1 MKFRVGARSDVG
13 RVREGNEDSY
23 MVQDPLFAV
32 ADGMGGHQGGEVAS
46 SLALETLKQIAEE
59 PEGELAGVVQEANR
73 VVFRKA
79 SEDPGL
85 AGMGTTLTAVL
96 SDGEV
101 LRLAHVGDSRA
112 YLLRDGELKRITK
125 DHTIVER
132 LVEEGRIT
140 EREAEIHPQRSILT
154 RALGVD
160 EEIQVDEDTIEVTPG
175 DRLLLC
181 SDGLTGMVSEEDIER
196 ILRES
201 AEPQEASEQLV
212 DAANEAGGQDNITAV
227 VIDVLEPNAKTEPKA
242 ASRSLD
248 EGFATRGS
256 GGDGRGRRVILWV
269 LVPVILIGAAL
280 WTIKTYYVD
289 RQWFVGET
297 NGHVALFQ
305 GIPAQPLGIDLST
318 LVEETQIPA
327 PEISALVE
335 YQTLDD
341 GITAESEQDARAI
354 ITQMQEDLQ
363 ALQPEPQPQDAQ

>member
-1 MKFRVGARSDVG
+1 MKFRVGARTDVG

-46 SLALETLKQIAEE
+46 SLALETLKQITDE
-59 PEGELAGVVQEANR
+59 PESELAGVVQEANR

-79 SEDPGL
+79 SQDPGL

-96 SDGEV
+96 GEGEA

-140 EREAEIHPQRSILT
+140 QREAEIHPQRSILT

-160 EEIQVDEDTIEVTPG
+160 EEIQVDEDTIEVRPG

-181 SDGLTGMVSEEDIER
+181 SDGLTGMVSEEDILQ
-196 ILRES
+196 ILTD
-201 AEPQEASEQLV
+201 AEDPQTASERLV

-227 VIDVLEPNAKTEPKA
+227 VIDILEPSAKTDTTA
-242 ASRSLD
+242 SSRSLE
-248 EGFATRGS
+248 EGFAARAS
-256 GGDGRGRRVILWV
+256 GGGRRLRRVMVWV
-269 LVPVILIGAAL
+269 LLPAILIGAAL

-289 RQWFVGET
+289 RQWFVGES
-297 NGHVALFQ
+297 NGNVALFR
-305 GIPAQPLGIDLST
+305 GIPAEPLGIELST
-318 LVEETQIPA
+318 LVEETQIPV
-327 PEISALVE
+327 PEISALRE
-335 YQTLDD
+335 YQTLGD
-341 GITAESEQDARAI
+341 GITAESEQDARDI

-363 ALQPEPQPQDAQ
+363 ALEPPPQGAQ

>member
-1 MKFRVGARSDVG
+1 MRFRVGATTDVG

-46 SLALETLKQIAEE
+46 SLALETLKQVNEE
-59 PEGELAGVVQEANR
+59 PESELAGVVQKANR

-96 SDGEV
+96 GDGEV

-112 YLLRDGELKRITK
+112 YLLRDGEMKRITK

-140 EREAEIHPQRSILT
+140 PREAEIHPQRSILT

-160 EEIQVDEDTIEVTPG
+160 EDIQVDEATLEVRLG

-181 SDGLTGMVSEEDIER
+181 SDGLTGMVSEEDIQRVLTE
-196 ILRES
+196 
-201 AEPQEASEQLV
+201 AEDPQTASERLV

-227 VIDVLEPNAKTEPKA
+227 VIDVLEPNAKTDTKA
-242 ASRSLD
+242 SSRAVD
-248 EGFATRGS
+248 EGFAAPASVRS
-256 GGDGRGRRVILWV
+256 GRLRRVVLWV
-269 LVPVILIGAAL
+269 VLPAILIGGAL
-280 WTIKTYYVD
+280 WTIKTYYID
-289 RQWFVGET
+289 RQWFVGES
-297 NGHVALFQ
+297 NGHVALFN
-305 GIPAQPLGIDLST
+305 GIPAEPLGLELST

-327 PEISALVE
+327 SEISSLRE
-335 YQTLDD
+335 YQTLGD
-341 GITAESEQDARAI
+341 GITAESEQDARDI

-363 ALQPEPQPQDAQ
+363 ALEPQPQGAQ